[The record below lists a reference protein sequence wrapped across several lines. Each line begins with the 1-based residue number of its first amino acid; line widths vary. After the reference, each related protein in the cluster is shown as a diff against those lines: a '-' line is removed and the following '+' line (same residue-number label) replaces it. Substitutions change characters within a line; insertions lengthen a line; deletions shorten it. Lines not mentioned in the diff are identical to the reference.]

1 MVLSVRNAAFKPAN
15 PDKGD
20 DNDSSSGVSEEDTWV
35 SQNSTFMPHEAAMSI
50 HRMSLETH
58 VLVPQSIAANL
69 PYELLLEIFK
79 FLPSMKDLHSTL
91 LTCQSWCACSVELL
105 WYKPLLLTAPA
116 MIRFLPIIRREGL
129 TFDYPAFIRRLNL
142 SYLSDQISDAIL
154 KKLQRCNR
162 LERLTLVGC
171 HRVTDRG
178 LCDVLSK
185 NTGIIALDVSG
196 VEEISDLSVLVVAS
210 RHRNIQGLN
219 LTDCKKIT
227 DEAIINVANKC
238 PNLRRV

>member
-1 MVLSVRNAAFKPAN
+1 MVLGVHNASFDSSSARKAE
-15 PDKGD
+15 
-20 DNDSSSGVSEEDTWV
+20 DNDSSSGISEEDHWV
-35 SQNSTFMPHEAAMSI
+35 SQKGTFMPYEAAMSI

-79 FLPSMKDLHSTL
+79 FLPTMKDLHSTL
-91 LTCQSWCACSVELL
+91 LTCHSWCACSVELL
-105 WYKPLLLTAPA
+105 WYKPLLLSAPA
-116 MIRFLPIIRREGL
+116 MIKFLPVIRREGL

-142 SYLSDQISDAIL
+142 SYLSDQIADAIL
-154 KKLQRCNR
+154 MKLQRCNR

-196 VEEISDLSVLVVAS
+196 VEEISDLSILVVAS
-210 RHRNIQGLN
+210 RHRNLQGLN

-227 DEAIINVANKC
+227 DDAITNVAKNC